1 MNKQIFI
8 AQDDR
13 VDSVRF
19 RNGRT
24 NRVIIRQVLVE
35 EICYLA
41 VIISLKN
48 LVLIIKKNLN
58 CYNKPCIFAPRR

>member
-48 LVLIIKKNLN
+48 LVLIIKKT
-58 CYNKPCIFAPRR
+58 